1 MSIISLDLTD
11 RFHFYLRILHENV
24 LFIRKVLLQYS
35 VFVLIISI
43 AVCKNWKVLDN
54 LIQ

>member
-1 MSIISLDLTD
+1 MSIISLDFTD

-43 AVCKNWKVLDN
+43 IVCKNWKVLDN
-54 LIQ
+54 LIK